1 MKTFLK
7 YVFLIALIFFVL
19 EKGFYYFIAYAPK
32 KEYDKRLECILEGK
46 MNKDIVVLGSSRG
59 ANDIIAKH
67 VEDATHFS
75 TYNLSYRGSNIL
87 FHEFILTS
95 LLKFNKPP
103 QKVLLVLDGVF
114 EFVGNSTLNFRNDR
128 LLPLKKYNYVNDE
141 LIEQGEKNILSHVFC
156 LSRIDRKDF
165 SLRKSKPDPKNTLTP
180 HGSILETAKLKKT
193 LVYNHQPVPY
203 TSDNEIPEY
212 IDALRRIKQMCRMNG
227 IELVFVFPP
236 NFETFNVSFF
246 NRFSEFVD
254 SEKVLVYDTLNPK
267 YKDESYYLD
276 HSHLLKNGAEV
287 FTSEIIKFLNKNK
300 TSAE

>member
-7 YVFLIALIFFVL
+7 YVFLIALIFFIL

-67 VEDATHFS
+67 
-75 TYNLSYRGSNIL
+75 
-87 FHEFILTS
+87 
-95 LLKFNKPP
+95 
-103 QKVLLVLDGVF
+103 LLVLDGVF

-212 IDALRRIKQMCRMNG
+212 IDALLRLSRRNS
-227 IELVFVFPP
+227 V
-236 NFETFNVSFF
+236 
-246 NRFSEFVD
+246 
-254 SEKVLVYDTLNPK
+254 VYR
-267 YKDESYYLD
+267 
-276 HSHLLKNGAEV
+276 
-287 FTSEIIKFLNKNK
+287 
-300 TSAE
+300 